1 MTLYQAAAA
10 MDASAR
16 WQEAVAENLAE
27 VSRPGFKKH
36 DITFSA
42 MMAGKMEKPFE
53 SLKTTT
59 DPVTG
64 EETQTVQTDEKSFQ
78 LPKPKLTT
86 NFEQGAIKQTEVK
99 TDIAL
104 MGKGFLQVQ
113 DSNGNTLFTRDG
125 ELKMSPT
132 TGELMTKE
140 GYSTGLQVPD
150 PNQLQALVIA
160 NDGTVSQSGEAVGQL
175 QLVAFADPT
184 KLTRVSGGYF
194 KSSDPNEQGTPM
206 AGLDRDDPGFTEIEQ
221 GFLEQANSSSL
232 SEMTSLIR
240 SMRHFEANQKVIQAY
255 DQRLGQVI
263 SALTTTQ

>member
-1 MTLYQAAAA
+1 MLLLRFGQVNVTLYQAAAA

-78 LPKPKLTT
+78 LPTPKLTT

-160 NDGTVSQSGEAVGQL
+160 KDGTVSQAGEAIGQL
-175 QLVAFADPT
+175 
-184 KLTRVSGGYF
+184 
-194 KSSDPNEQGTPM
+194 
-206 AGLDRDDPGFTEIEQ
+206 
-221 GFLEQANSSSL
+221 
-232 SEMTSLIR
+232 
-240 SMRHFEANQKVIQAY
+240 
-255 DQRLGQVI
+255 
-263 SALTTTQ
+263 